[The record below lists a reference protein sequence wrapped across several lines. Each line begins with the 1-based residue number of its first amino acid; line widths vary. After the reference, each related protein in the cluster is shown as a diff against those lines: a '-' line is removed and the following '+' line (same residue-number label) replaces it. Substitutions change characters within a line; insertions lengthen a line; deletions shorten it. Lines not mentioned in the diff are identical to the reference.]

1 MLVRMII
8 AVAFHSDGFGKQIYS
23 VSAAAQGNFTKRRK
37 IFHGKEILCCTLSLR
52 RVIYFARLQPFNQ
65 FLRLNI
71 HKLNL
76 TCVVKYRI
84 GDTLVYHNARY
95 RRNGVNKAFDM
106 LNIYRGINIYSR
118 IKQLFNILITL
129 CMSAH
134 GGIGMGKLIHKN

>member
-8 AVAFHSDGFGKQIYS
+8 AVAFNSYSFGKQIYS
-23 VSAAAQGNFTKRRK
+23 ISAASQSNFTKRRK
-37 IFHGKEILCCTLSLR
+37 IFHGKKILCCTLSLS
-52 RVIYFARLQPFNQ
+52 RVINFTRLQPFNQ

-71 HKLNL
+71 NKLNL
-76 TCVVKYRI
+76 TGIIKYRI

-95 RRNGVNKAFDM
+95 RCNGVIETFNM

-134 GGIGMGKLIHKN
+134 RRIGMGKLIHKD